1 MAVFGAA
8 ASRGNTDL
16 RYTHTVDV
24 QIFGLKKSQATRA
37 AERFFKERKIKLHI
51 VDLNDRPIAPG
62 ELKRFTDKLGINGV
76 LDIAGKAYVDAGL
89 EYLRV
94 TDAGMVTK
102 IVAEPRLLL
111 LPLVRCGKAVSAG
124 LAEDTWKSW
133 LE

>member
-1 MAVFGAA
+1 M
-8 ASRGNTDL
+8 
-16 RYTHTVDV
+16 DV

-51 VDLNDRPIAPG
+51 VDLNDRPIALG
-62 ELKRFTDKLGINGV
+62 ELKRFTDKLGMNGV
-76 LDIAGKAYVDAGL
+76 LDITGKTYVDAGL

-102 IVAEPRLLL
+102 IIAEPRLLL
-111 LPLVRCGKAVSAG
+111 LPLVRCGQAVSAG

>member
-1 MAVFGAA
+1 M
-8 ASRGNTDL
+8 
-16 RYTHTVDV
+16 DV

-51 VDLNDRPIAPG
+51 VDLNDRAIAAG
-62 ELKRFTDKLGINGV
+62 ELKRFTDKLGMNGV
-76 LDIAGKAYVDAGL
+76 LDITGKAYVDAGL

-94 TDAGMVTK
+94 TDEGMVAK

-124 LAEDTWKSW
+124 LAEETWKNW
-133 LE
+133 LES

>member
-1 MAVFGAA
+1 MAVSGAA
-8 ASRGNTDL
+8 VSRGSTP
-16 RYTHTVDV
+16 YTQCVDV

-37 AERFFKERKIKLHI
+37 AERFFKERKIKLHV
-51 VDLNDRPIAPG
+51 VDLSDRPIAAG
-62 ELKRFTDKLGINGV
+62 ELKRFTDKLGVNGV
-76 LDIAGKAYVDAGL
+76 LDITGKAYVDAGL

-94 TDAGMVTK
+94 TDEGMVAK

-124 LAEDTWKSW
+124 LAEDVWKSW